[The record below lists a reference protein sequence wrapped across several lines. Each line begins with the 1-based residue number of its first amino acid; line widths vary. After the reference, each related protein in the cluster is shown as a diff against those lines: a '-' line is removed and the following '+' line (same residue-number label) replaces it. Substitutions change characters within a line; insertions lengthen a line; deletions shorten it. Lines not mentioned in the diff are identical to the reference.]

1 MGKVYTKAS
10 DLIGN
15 TPLLELVATE
25 KEVNNN
31 AKIFGKVEA
40 FNLTGSVKD
49 RIAKSMIEAAEAEGK
64 LKEGSVIIEPTSGN
78 TGIGLSAVGVN
89 KGYRVIIVMP
99 ETFSVERRK
108 LMRAYGAEVVLS
120 DGAGGMKGAIAK
132 AKELAEQTPNSFI
145 PSQFTNPANVKA
157 HYETTGPELYEAL
170 DGKIDAV
177 ISGVGTGGT
186 ISGIGKFLKEKG
198 LDTKMIAVEAASSA
212 VLSGQ
217 APGKHAVQGI
227 SPGFIADVVNMDV
240 IDEIIKVENEDALST
255 GANFSATEG
264 LLVGISSGAAVWAAK
279 QVAARPEFAGKNIVV
294 ILPDSGDRY
303 LSTDMFS
310 A

>member
-1 MGKVYTKAS
+1 MSSVFTSATQ
-10 DLIGN
+10 LIGK
-15 TPLLELVATE
+15 TPVLELVATE
-25 KEVNNN
+25 DSIGNK
-31 AKIFGKVEA
+31 AKIYGKLEG

-49 RIAKSMIEAAEAEGK
+49 RIALSMIEEAEKAGE

-108 LMRAYGAEVVLS
+108 LIKAYGAEIVLS

-132 AKELAEQTPNSFI
+132 ANELAEQTPNSFI
-145 PSQFTNPANVKA
+145 PSQFTNPANWKA
-157 HYETTGPELYEAL
+157 HYDTTGPELFEQL

-186 ISGIGKFLKEKG
+186 ITGIGKFLKEKG
-198 LDTKMIAVEAASSA
+198 LTTKLFAIEAAASP
-212 VLSGQ
+212 VLSGG
-217 APGKHAVQGI
+217 APGAHKIQGI
-227 SPGFIADVVNMDV
+227 SPGFKADVLDLDIV
-240 IDEIIKVENEDALST
+240 DEIIKVENEDALAT
-255 GANFSATEG
+255 GREFARTEG
-264 LLVGISSGAAVWAAK
+264 VAVGISAGAAVWAAK
-279 QVAARPEFAGKNIVV
+279 QVAQRPEFEGKNIVV

-303 LSTDMFS
+303 LSTALFEE
-310 A
+310 